1 MTDFCGSYIVSP
13 VPCEE
18 FIVTFCSVMS
28 EQSFMYTATEKFRK
42 SSGFEDNCVVLLLVR
57 SAPQLKIVIFFSTT
71 SLTPMNA
78 RPAESLHFMIT
89 FAACATS
96 SK

>member
-1 MTDFCGSYIVSP
+1 
-13 VPCEE
+13 
-18 FIVTFCSVMS
+18 
-28 EQSFMYTATEKFRK
+28 MYTATEKFRK
-42 SSGFEDNCVVLLLVR
+42 SGGFEGHCVVLLLVR
-57 SAPQLKIVIFFSTT
+57 LAPQLRIVIFFSTT

-78 RPAESLHFMIT
+78 RPAESLLHFMIT